1 MHYIIKYTSSSS
13 HVGKYKIG
21 RRAYRLNARNKTS
34 VEVENN
40 ILAGSKTAQLVPFG
54 E

>member
-1 MHYIIKYTSSSS
+1 MLANTMGI
-13 HVGKYKIG
+13 
-21 RRAYRLNARNKTS
+21 RAYRLSARNKTS

-40 ILAGSKTAQLVPFG
+40 ILAGGKTAQLVPFG